1 MRRGRRHPRSEERHN
16 LPAVWACRA
25 KTRLTTSR
33 DVAAASL
40 LDTSRVAGSGAVPV
54 VTPEGLAARLAAAHA
69 DIVGRRPARRS
80 AAAEPRVPRD
90 GGHGGEPVGGPMTAA
105 FDDALATQRCWL
117 RLDDGER
124 HELPVWRWHAEPD
137 ETDELM
143 LHRCWGPTLDVGCGP
158 GRLTGALRERGTVT
172 LGIDTS
178 PRAVS
183 LTSRRGGIA
192 LRQSVFDRV
201 PGEGAWQHVLLADGN
216 LGIGGDPP
224 ALLGRVAQLLGPGG
238 TVIVEVDP
246 PGSGL
251 RCGHARIGSGQ
262 PFPWSLVG
270 ADAVETVA
278 SRAGFRTIWDA
289 SRDDRWFAEL
299 ARR

>member
-1 MRRGRRHPRSEERHN
+1 MFLPCGRA
-16 LPAVWACRA
+16 AVGDTALVAAKAPELGRA
-25 KTRLTTSR
+25 KTRRTPPATPGQ
-33 DVAAASL
+33 AAHIPAASL
-40 LDTSRVAGSGAVPV
+40 LDTCRAAGSGAVPV
-54 VTPEGLAARLAAAHA
+54 VTRLAAAHA
-69 DIVGRRPARRS
+69 DIVGRRPARR
-80 AAAEPRVPRD
+80 ATAAELPVPPD
-90 GGHGGEPVGGPMTAA
+90 GGRGGEPVGGPMPAA

-124 HELPVWRWHAEPD
+124 HELPVWRWHAKPD

-201 PGEGAWQHVLLADGN
+201 PGEL
-216 LGIGGDPP
+216 
-224 ALLGRVAQLLGPGG
+224 
-238 TVIVEVDP
+238 
-246 PGSGL
+246 
-251 RCGHARIGSGQ
+251 
-262 PFPWSLVG
+262 SLIHIS
-270 ADAVETVA
+270 EPT
-278 SRAGFRTIWDA
+278 RPY
-289 SRDDRWFAEL
+289 
-299 ARR
+299 